1 MRRKPARLA
10 ILLCAGLVAGLLAA
24 PIEANASHAA
34 TYEVR
39 VASFLSQTVPA
50 ESMRFFPSRLTVHQ
64 GDKIHFTSESFHTA
78 TMLPEN
84 TDAFVWIEDNAP
96 AIGGPFSLEIPDP
109 DDGAG
114 DRKANPAAIFPSD
127 PTCGSADNPCDYDG
141 SDVVNSGVF
150 VFGPGELTATV
161 NADPGD
167 FFWVICL
174 VHKHMR
180 LKVRVVADDQPTS
193 TQEAIDT
200 GTAAQQAADLD
211 WASAAHER
219 LSSRVSKHVAA
230 DGTVVRD
237 VWVGYDNHFVS
248 LFAMYP
254 RRVKIRRGQTVRF
267 HFGQLIYEDHSATM
281 PIPRAREVA
290 QNNFFFPVCDPDGD
304 TGPGPDEPAEFT
316 EFGPSCPGGP
326 QELEFDID
334 AIAALQQGNGVFGGR
349 NDFENSGTRGA
360 NQPSQNSF
368 DVRFRRIPDGGVKYL
383 CVIHPFMRGRIVR
396 R

>member
-1 MRRKPARLA
+1 M
-10 ILLCAGLVAGLLAA
+10 AGLLAA
-24 PIEANASHAA
+24 PIEADASHAA
-34 TYEVR
+34 TYEVQ
-39 VASFLSQTVPA
+39 VASFLSPNVPA

-64 GDKIHFTSESFHTA
+64 GDKIHFTSQSFHTA

-84 TDAFVWIEDNAP
+84 TDAFRWLETNAP
-96 AIGGPFSLEIPDP
+96 AVGGPFSLEIPDP
-109 DDGAG
+109 DDAAG
-114 DRKANPAAIFPSD
+114 DKKGNPAALFPSD
-127 PTCGSADNPCDYDG
+127 PTCGSAATPCNYDG
-141 SDVVNSGVF
+141 SGVVNSGVF
-150 VFGPGELTATV
+150 VFGPGEFTATV

-167 FFWVICL
+167 FFWVVCL

-180 LKVRVVADDQPTS
+180 LKVEVVADDQPTS
-193 TQEAIDT
+193 TQEAIDASA
-200 GTAAQQAADLD
+200 AAQQAADLD

-219 LSSRVSKHVAA
+219 LSSRVSRHVTA

-254 RRVKIRRGQTVRF
+254 RRVKLRRGQTVRF

-281 PIPRAREVA
+281 PLDKALDATR
-290 QNNFFFPVCDPDGD
+290 NHFFAPVCDPDGD
-304 TGPGPDEPAEFT
+304 AGTGADVPAEFT

-326 QELEFDID
+326 EQLEFDID
-334 AIAALQQGNGVFGGR
+334 AVAALEQGNGVFRGN

-360 NQPSQNSF
+360 NSSGQGSW
-368 DVRFRRIPDGGVKYL
+368 DVKFRRIPKKGVKYL
-383 CVIHPFMRGRIVR
+383 CVIHSFMRGRIVR